1 MLRNL
6 VSVINHRVFN
16 IISNTICLLLRLKL
30 SLLWVISKIK
40 NKENIIKECANYSSL
55 WMYPH
60 QEIGC
65 IAILKN
71 TKPLL
76 IINYLIITK

>member
-55 WMYPH
+55 
-60 QEIGC
+60 
-65 IAILKN
+65 
-71 TKPLL
+71 
-76 IINYLIITK
+76 

>member
-40 NKENIIKECANYSSL
+40 NKENIIKECANYSNL
-55 WMYPH
+55 
-60 QEIGC
+60 
-65 IAILKN
+65 
-71 TKPLL
+71 
-76 IINYLIITK
+76 